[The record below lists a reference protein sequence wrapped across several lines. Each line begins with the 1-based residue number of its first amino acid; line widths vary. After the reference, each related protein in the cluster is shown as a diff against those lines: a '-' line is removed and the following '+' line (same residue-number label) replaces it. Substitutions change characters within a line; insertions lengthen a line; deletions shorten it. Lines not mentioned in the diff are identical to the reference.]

1 MEVELK
7 YISGKS
13 DSDIKKYNPNPFTPK
28 IDNNKLTVLFTEL
41 FNKDENLDKST
52 YYIKIYLKK
61 DISDIKK
68 INTVNN
74 FITPVKTITKE
85 GENKGLLFN
94 VTEELSKDINDTFY
108 FVLTTEF
115 SFKDGN
121 EDKVNYGMCECY
133 FGDKKSDNF
142 WILWL
147 VLGILGTV
155 LIIGGIALYFIYHKK
170 NETPFITDSGQ
181 LTKEGFIS

>member
-1 MEVELK
+1 M
-7 YISGKS
+7 
-13 DSDIKKYNPNPFTPK
+13 
-28 IDNNKLTVLFTEL
+28 
-41 FNKDENLDKST
+41 
-52 YYIKIYLKK
+52 
-61 DISDIKK
+61 
-68 INTVNN
+68 
-74 FITPVKTITKE
+74 KTITKE

-147 VLGILGTV
+147 V
-155 LIIGGIALYFIYHKK
+155 
-170 NETPFITDSGQ
+170 
-181 LTKEGFIS
+181 